1 MMNASEAD
9 RVRACWTKIFA
20 CLETQRLRI
29 HAEITGY
36 PMPIPACDAH
46 FNGLL
51 EERAR
56 VCAELDRA
64 HAAAAA
70 ATHADSREDI
80 KIYLKSAKCIN
91 EAVKQEITAH
101 L

>member
-1 MMNASEAD
+1 MNASEPD
-9 RVRACWTKIFA
+9 RVRASWTKIIA
-20 CLETQRLRI
+20 CLEAQRMRI

-46 FNGLL
+46 FNRLL
-51 EERAR
+51 EERAH
-56 VCAELDRA
+56 VCAELERA

-80 KIYLKSAKCIN
+80 KIYLKSVKYIS
-91 EAVKQEITAH
+91 EAVKQEIAMH